1 MRAIHS
7 LAALPPGPPPA
18 RPPLR
23 RGTVAASATHLRVSS
38 LLQPPPPAPPSLASR
53 RAAILAAL
61 VLAAAPARP
70 DAAAAFSLGIR
81 AAASLPF
88 STPFSKMHWPG
99 LSLALLPLPVS
110 LARCSGTEGAAAGA
124 EEEVG
129 VLPPRAHRRLPRHP
143 RQGPSSPR
151 NCCRANAASPDAS
164 AEIAEEVRGR
174 IGAAGRD
181 CVPRQRNSIVAFQS
195 KTGVEVCTFS
205 LILNNA
211 ASLLTKKDPLKVEAD
226 SKLGELIQYVYR
238 YLAFGE
244 AYLERILNGLL
255 FFCRSFSD
263 LGTVVENSNFELIG
277 DRETMKDGLLNTISA
292 LDKFEQSVKDC
303 LGV

>member
-7 LAALPPGPPPA
+7 LPAPPGPPA

-23 RGTVAASATHLRVSS
+23 RGTVAASASRLRGSS
-38 LLQPPPPAPPSLASR
+38 LPQPPPAAPPSLASR
-53 RAAILAAL
+53 RAALLAL

-70 DAAAAFSLGIR
+70 DAAAAFSLGIPGPKELLR
-81 AAASLPF
+81 EQKKKSASFLLAPIAASRDTLV
-88 STPFSKMHWPG
+88 KAQ
-99 LSLALLPLPVS
+99 ALL
-110 LARCSGTEGAAAGA
+110 
-124 EEEVG
+124 
-129 VLPPRAHRRLPRHP
+129 
-143 RQGPSSPR
+143 
-151 NCCRANAASPDAS
+151 ASPNAS

-277 DRETMKDGLLNTISA
+277 DREKMKNGLLNTISA

>member
-70 DAAAAFSLGIR
+70 DAAAAFSLGIPGPKELLR
-81 AAASLPF
+81 EQKKKSASFLLAPIAASRDTLV
-88 STPFSKMHWPG
+88 KAQ
-99 LSLALLPLPVS
+99 ALL
-110 LARCSGTEGAAAGA
+110 
-124 EEEVG
+124 
-129 VLPPRAHRRLPRHP
+129 
-143 RQGPSSPR
+143 
-151 NCCRANAASPDAS
+151 ASPDAS

-226 SKLGELIQYVYR
+226 SKLGELIQ
-238 YLAFGE
+238 
-244 AYLERILNGLL
+244 
-255 FFCRSFSD
+255 SFSD